1 MGNLSLF
8 SDLLHS
14 KGLFNTTPT
23 GSETGVIL
31 TSALHT
37 DNWQRIM
44 LARSLDAVLIPNIPV
59 RISI

>member
-14 KGLFNTTPT
+14 KGLLNTTPT
-23 GSETGVIL
+23 GSETSVIL